1 MGSWNRGH
9 TQTPACTPPVDESCA
24 HLRGDNI
31 SSAHSAALVDT
42 VEHQIIP
49 RLMLLHRQH
58 DASFAACG
66 PPSAQGG
73 ALDLHEVERFTDHV
87 LQGYDLAMQHV
98 MYLVEQGVPAPAL
111 CLDLLAPTAR
121 RLGELWSADL
131 CDFTQ
136 VTIGLGRL
144 QGLLRSI
151 AERLPATAVAGQ
163 PRTAFFAPTPG
174 EQHTLG
180 LSMVRDFFR
189 ASGWDVCAEEPQAE
203 PELVALVRAHQF
215 DVVGFSIGS
224 DRQVDRLTALITCLR
239 KQVRH
244 PLVVLVGGP
253 LVSSRP
259 DLAQQLGA
267 DACAS
272 DARQALFV
280 ADALTTAR
288 DPNR

>member
-1 MGSWNRGH
+1 MEPGSPVD
-9 TQTPACTPPVDESCA
+9 PAGPPPIDESCA
-24 HLRGDNI
+24 HLRSDDI

-58 DASFAACG
+58 D
-66 PPSAQGG
+66 PSYSVTAPSSGHGG
-73 ALDLHEVERFTDHV
+73 GLDLHEVERFTDHV
-87 LQGYDLAMQHV
+87 LQGYDQAMQHV
-98 MYLVEQGVPAPAL
+98 MYLVELGVPAPAL

-151 AERLPATAVAGQ
+151 AERLPATAISGQ

-189 ASGWDVCAEEPQAE
+189 ASGWDVCAEEPAAE
-203 PELVALVRAHQF
+203 TALVALVRERQF

-224 DRQVDRLTALITCLR
+224 DRQVDNLTALIDRLR
-239 KQVRH
+239 RQSRQ

-253 LVSSRP
+253 LVLSRP

-288 DPNR
+288 DSTR

>member
-9 TQTPACTPPVDESCA
+9 PQAPAGPPPIDESCA
-24 HLRGDNI
+24 HLRSDDI
-31 SSAHSAALVDT
+31 SAAHAAALVDT

-58 DASFAACG
+58 DASCSASG
-66 PPSAQGG
+66 PLSGHGG
-73 ALDLHEVERFTDHV
+73 SLDLHEVERFTNHV
-87 LQGYDLAMQHV
+87 LQGYDQAMQHV

-121 RLGELWSADL
+121 RLGDLWSADL

-151 AERLPATAVAGQ
+151 AERLPATADSGQ

-189 ASGWDVCAEEPQAE
+189 ASGWDVCSEEPQVESA
-203 PELVALVRAHQF
+203 LVALVRARQF

-224 DRQVDRLTALITCLR
+224 DRQVDHLTALIARLR
-239 KQVRH
+239 QQMRH

-253 LVSSRP
+253 LVLSRP

-280 ADALTTAR
+280 ADALVTAR